1 MTYDSANIQG
11 VPTRR
16 GRSSGVERNLAKVGA
31 VGKLADFAEKFLC
44 SPGWVQT
51 VVWLA
56 LITLLKF
63 PDLLEPPVWD
73 SAMGVFPPAIYL
85 YETNFDI
92 ISLLRESDWW
102 QGGPNVHSLSL
113 LTWIIAL
120 LMVVTQSPM
129 GTFFAVHALTF
140 AAVASAIFLYTRILF
155 SHRINASAVL
165 AAGFV
170 VLLMPVV
177 LVQVGYMYTEVL
189 VLVCGVAA
197 WDRWRHEKPLS
208 ALLYCTIGIFFK
220 LTGVA
225 IVLCILIAIVACP
238 KRWDMRRGLV
248 FALIPAVVYIKLS
261 LPAWL
266 GAESIPQGEWV
277 VSSFFGN
284 AGSRLIAVPDLAL
297 VLYLG
302 VGGSALFGIRILFQK
317 RLLEFLTNPS
327 IENSSIIVCMSMP
340 VVFIAGV
347 AFQLHNEM
355 LFLTRYMV
363 PLIPFAI
370 GSALFYAQ
378 LINKPQAA
386 LGFLLVIAGFS
397 VINTYGSFYPVD
409 FIRFS
414 VVERSHAYRDFH
426 GLQKELLQEIES
438 GYDNIPIY
446 VTREIWYMAS
456 HPMMGYINK
465 QIPDLRPIFRND
477 YRARELHEYPDE
489 FILLL
494 SNHHHGGQ
502 EMAKIYQAAVSTG
515 SYQITNKVFER
526 AGFEGVLRQLKK
538 NEY

>member
-1 MTYDSANIQG
+1 MLTGNVSTSIKAN
-11 VPTRR
+11 
-16 GRSSGVERNLAKVGA
+16 L
-31 VGKLADFAEKFLC
+31 GKLTDFAEKFLC

-51 VVWLA
+51 AAWLA

-92 ISLLRESDWW
+92 FSLLRESGWW

-120 LMVVTQSPM
+120 LMVVTQSPV

-140 AAVASAIFLYTRILF
+140 AAVAWAIFLYTRILF
-155 SHRINASAVL
+155 SHRINSSAVL
-165 AAGFV
+165 AAGLV

-177 LVQVGYMYTEVL
+177 LVQVGYMYGEIL

-197 WDRWRHEKPLS
+197 WDRWRREKPLA

-225 IVLCILIAIVACP
+225 IALCILIAIVACP

-248 FALIPAVVYIKLS
+248 FVLIPAVIYINLS
-261 LPAWL
+261 LPVWL
-266 GAESIPQGEWV
+266 GAESFPHGEWQ
-277 VSSFFGN
+277 VSSFFRN
-284 AGSRLIAVPDLAL
+284 AGSRLFAVPDLAL

-302 VGGSALFGIRILFQK
+302 VCGSVLFVIRNIFQK
-317 RLLEFLTNPS
+317 HSLEFLTNPS
-327 IENSSIIVCMSMP
+327 IENSSIIVCISMP

-347 AFQLHNEM
+347 AFRLHNEM
-355 LFLTRYMV
+355 LFLTRYTV

-378 LINKPQAA
+378 LINKQRAV
-386 LGFLLVIAGFS
+386 LILLFVIAGFS
-397 VINTYGSFYPVD
+397 VINTNGALYPANFSSFS
-409 FIRFS
+409 I
-414 VVERSHAYRDFH
+414 VERSHAYRDFH

-438 GYDNIPIY
+438 GYDNSPIY

-456 HPMMGYINK
+456 HPMMGYINR
-465 QIPDLRPIFRND
+465 QLPDLRPLFRND
-477 YRARELHEYPDE
+477 YRHRELHEYPDK

-494 SNHHHGGQ
+494 SNDNHGGQ
-502 EMAKIYQAAVSTG
+502 EMVKIYQSAVLSG
-515 SYQITNKVFER
+515 SYQITSKEFER
-526 AGFEGVLRQLKK
+526 AGFKGVLLQLEK
-538 NEY
+538 NKN